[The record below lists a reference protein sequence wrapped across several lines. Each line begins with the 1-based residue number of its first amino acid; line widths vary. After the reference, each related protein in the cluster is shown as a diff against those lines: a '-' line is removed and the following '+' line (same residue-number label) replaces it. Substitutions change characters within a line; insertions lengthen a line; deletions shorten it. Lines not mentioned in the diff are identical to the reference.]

1 LWTAGFA
8 ATWLAARAVAARKT
22 RQLQPKRSTDAGKGG
37 LGAPLERALRV
48 RLRGLEVNRTR
59 FALVVLRITGFD
71 EMVAYYGDE
80 ATEYALEAVGRKGLR
95 LLGPDAQIFVLPG
108 GRVAFVF
115 ATDGL
120 MDAGP
125 RDSRLADAIDP
136 YDTET
141 IAMALGR
148 RTCEHSVDHHRLEC
162 VVGWASAPA
171 DGMTADDLMYAAES
185 GALSTAAF
193 RRVGNSAVAVPEV
206 GRRRAAAG

>member
-1 LWTAGFA
+1 
-8 ATWLAARAVAARKT
+8 
-22 RQLQPKRSTDAGKGG
+22 
-37 LGAPLERALRV
+37 
-48 RLRGLEVNRTR
+48 
-59 FALVVLRITGFD
+59 
-71 EMVAYYGDE
+71 
-80 ATEYALEAVGRKGLR
+80 
-95 LLGPDAQIFVLPG
+95 
-108 GRVAFVF
+108 VAFVF

-148 RTCEHSVDHHRLEC
+148 RACEHSVDHHRLEC